1 VPRVFAAIPFRRRVG
16 AAAASGVSAV
26 RAAVPCGAG
35 LVYTWRMTTSISV
48 PDPIFQEAEQLA
60 ERLEKT
66 RNQLYTE
73 ALIEYLARRNP
84 DTITERLNAVYDSVA
99 EPEDRFV
106 TETAQDVLR
115 RVEW

>member
-1 VPRVFAAIPFRRRVG
+1 M
-16 AAAASGVSAV
+16 
-26 RAAVPCGAG
+26 
-35 LVYTWRMTTSISV
+35 VYTWRMTTSISV